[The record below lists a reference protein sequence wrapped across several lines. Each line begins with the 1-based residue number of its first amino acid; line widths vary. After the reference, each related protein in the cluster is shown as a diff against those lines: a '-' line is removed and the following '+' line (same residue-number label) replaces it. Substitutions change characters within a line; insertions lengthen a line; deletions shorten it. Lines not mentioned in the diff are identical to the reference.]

1 MSIKYAVTGS
11 AKPLIDSEIQ
21 YSELKNAL
29 SKLGMLETSLEK
41 CDYLIF
47 INYNKKSY
55 KKYKK
60 LGKNLGNLVLIRL
73 EPIAILP
80 MQYKKSIERKFG
92 LIIDPGG
99 IVKSNLQ
106 SSFLGWPYKY
116 HHNPSQPK
124 VNDPNFDSALTNA
137 IENNFFNYDSWDK
150 KKNKLV
156 LIAANKVSATSN
168 SNYKLRR
175 KIVKQMGIK
184 EIDVYGGLW
193 NASWRH
199 KVSHRLAV
207 GLYAIRVGY
216 FPNLFAL
223 YGGLFSKYRNYLG
236 EPANKHLINQ
246 KYKYTLVIEN
256 SSSYCSEKIFDA
268 MINGSIPIYVG
279 PKNSEILLPE
289 NLFYFC
295 DGSVDEIRK
304 ILKSTNDKEVD
315 GMLSAMRNFLC
326 SKNFTENWL
335 SNKVYEKIAREIN
348 YFWSLN

>member
-11 AKPLIDSEIQ
+11 AKPLNDSEIQ

-29 SKLGMLETSLEK
+29 NKLGMLETSFEK

-47 INYNKKSY
+47 VNYDKKSY

-60 LGKNLGNLVLIRL
+60 LGKNLGKLVLIRL

-80 MQYKKSIERKFG
+80 KQYKKSTERKFG

-99 IVKSNLQ
+99 IIKSNLQ
-106 SSFLGWPYKY
+106 SSFFGWPYKY
-116 HHNPSQPK
+116 HHDPSQPK

-137 IENNFFNYDSWDK
+137 IESNFFDYNIWNK

-175 KIVKQMGIK
+175 KIAKQMGIQ

-193 NASWRH
+193 NSSLRH

-207 GLYAIRVGY
+207 GLYAIKVGY

-246 KYKYTLVIEN
+246 KYKYSLVIEN
-256 SSSYCSEKIFDA
+256 SSDYCSEKIFDA

-304 ILKSTNDKEVD
+304 IIESTNDREVD
-315 GMLSAMRNFLC
+315 DMLSAMRNFLC
-326 SKNFTENWL
+326 STNFTENWL
-335 SNKVYEKIAREIN
+335 SYKVYEKIARKIN

>member
-11 AKPLIDSEIQ
+11 AKPLIDSKIQ

-29 SKLGMLETSLEK
+29 NKLGMLETSLEK
-41 CDYLIF
+41 CGYLIF
-47 INYNKKSY
+47 VNFNKKSY

-60 LGKNLGNLVLIRL
+60 LGGNLENLVLIRL

-99 IVKSNLQ
+99 IIKSNLQ
-106 SSFLGWPYKY
+106 SNFLGWPYKY
-116 HHNPSQPK
+116 HHNPSRPK
-124 VNDPNFDSALTNA
+124 VNDPNFDSALTSA
-137 IENNFFNYDSWDK
+137 IESNFFNYNSWNK
-150 KKNKLV
+150 RKNKLV

-175 KIVKQMGIK
+175 KIAKQMGIQ
-184 EIDVYGGLW
+184 EIDIYGGLW
-193 NASWRH
+193 NSSWLH
-199 KVSHRLAV
+199 KVSHRLSV
-207 GLYAIRVGY
+207 GLHAIRVGY

-236 EPANKHLINQ
+236 EPANKHLIN
-246 KYKYTLVIEN
+246 KEYKYSLVIEN
-256 SSSYCSEKIFDA
+256 SSNYCSEKIFDA

-289 NLFYFC
+289 NLFYSC
-295 DGSVDEIRK
+295 DGSVNEIRK
-304 ILKSTNDKEVD
+304 ILKSTTDKEVD
-315 GMLSAMRNFLC
+315 GMLIAMRNFLC
-326 SKNFTENWL
+326 SQNFTENWL
-335 SNKVYEKIAREIN
+335 SDKVYEKIARKIN
-348 YFWSLN
+348 DFWSLN